1 MNERCKT
8 IRNEKYHVV
17 GMEESQTKRGWIY
30 RKRKLVA
37 GLVIIFILLQVTII
51 VWSIPVN
58 DNVISDINVPR
69 SAIPDSCVYPAT
81 YDIEYN
87 TSYLIR
93 GDYAPLINVSE
104 EMAVD
109 AAFAFLNGYLPEE
122 LLTGLRVIDSGEDYW
137 RGLPTLSTDN
147 WPRWMMTLVSNYIEA
162 VVHVNAL
169 SGKVVKFRL
178 ISYDT
183 TVFAFE
189 PIESTEAAENH
200 TINFF
205 RTQNYTLLP
214 NAVYDGASL
223 YSTQVNPYYM
233 LTFHQ
238 KIDEISIGFGG
249 IYFEIDATYGL
260 IEHFSYK
267 WIDLDEI
274 PAESILT
281 VEEINTIV
289 VDNASSTFGK
299 KITDFELRLEIIN
312 FDPNSS
318 NFVMRLV
325 YHLNLKPIW
334 GVGGDSYTIDAIS
347 GEIVSIYPL
356 F

>member
-1 MNERCKT
+1 MYSC
-8 IRNEKYHVV
+8 
-17 GMEESQTKRGWIY
+17 GCDMEETREKRGWIY
-30 RKRKLVA
+30 RNRKLVA
-37 GLVIIFILLQVTII
+37 GLVIIFISLQVIVTVLTIPLNNSEI
-51 VWSIPVN
+51 T
-58 DNVISDINVPR
+58 DINVPR
-69 SAIPDSCVYPAT
+69 STIPDSCVYPAT

-87 TSYLIR
+87 TSYWIR
-93 GDYAPLINVSE
+93 GNYASLINISE
-104 EMAVD
+104 ETAVD
-109 AAFAFLNGYLPEE
+109 AAFIFIRGYLPEE

-189 PIESTEAAENH
+189 PIESIEVAENH

-223 YSTQVNPYYM
+223 YSTPVNPYYM

-238 KIDEISIGFGG
+238 KIDEISIGFGW

-274 PAESILT
+274 PADNILP
-281 VEEINTIV
+281 VEEINNIV
-289 VDNASSTFGK
+289 IDNASATFWK
-299 KITDFELRLEIIN
+299 KITDIELRLDIIN

-325 YHLNLKPIW
+325 YNLKPIW

-347 GEIVSIYPL
+347 GEIVSISPL

>member
-1 MNERCKT
+1 
-8 IRNEKYHVV
+8 
-17 GMEESQTKRGWIY
+17 MEDIQRSRGWIY
-30 RKRKLVA
+30 RNRKLVA
-37 GLVIIFILLQVTII
+37 GVVIVFLSLLVTIAGL
-51 VWSIPVN
+51 SISLN
-58 DNVISDINVPR
+58 NAANSDIDVPRLDIDVPR
-69 SAIPDSCVYPAT
+69 SVIPDSCVYPAT
-81 YDIEYN
+81 YDIDYT

-104 EMAVD
+104 ETAVD
-109 AAFAFLNGYLPEE
+109 AALVFVREYLPEE
-122 LLTGLRVIDSGEDYW
+122 LLTGLRLIDSGEEYW

-147 WPRWMMTLVSNYIEA
+147 WPRWTMTLVSNHIEA
-162 VVHVNAL
+162 VVDVNAL
-169 SGKVVKFRL
+169 SGKVVKFWL
-178 ISYDT
+178 TSYDT

-189 PIESTEAAENH
+189 RIDSIAEAENH
-200 TINFF
+200 TINFLQS
-205 RTQNYTLLP
+205 QNYTLLP
-214 NAVYDGASL
+214 NAVYDGVSL
-223 YSTQVNPYYM
+223 YSTQVNPYYR

-238 KIDEISIGFGG
+238 KIDEISIGFGE

-260 IEHFSYK
+260 IERFSYK

-281 VEEINTIV
+281 VEEINNIV
-289 VDNASSTFGK
+289 IDNASATFWK

-325 YHLNLKPIW
+325 YNLYLKPIW